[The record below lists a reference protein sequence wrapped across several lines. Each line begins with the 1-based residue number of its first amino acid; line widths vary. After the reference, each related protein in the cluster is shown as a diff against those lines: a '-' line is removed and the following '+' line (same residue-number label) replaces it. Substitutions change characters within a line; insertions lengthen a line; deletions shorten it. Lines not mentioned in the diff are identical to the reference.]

1 VSAAIGAGALLALSL
16 VGAAAADRS
25 SHSRYVVNPPVVKL
39 GPVSSMRAAS
49 EPMQCRGF
57 NCYGPEDIREIYD
70 IPSGPGAPD
79 GKGQTIIVVGAFG
92 SPFIEEDLA
101 AFNKEFEL
109 PDPPSFTI
117 IGPNGSGDWE
127 NDPVVQSWLF
137 ELTLDVEWAHAIAPG
152 ADIVLVVAK
161 DDEARSITR
170 AIARAVRKYPGAI
183 LSQSF
188 ASDETFVKRGFIDN
202 KSLHRVYSGAT
213 ALGLTLVAG
222 SGDLGAG
229 GYEGT
234 GIVAAYPAS
243 DPLVTAVGGTQ
254 GDPWP
259 NGLWNDNPGGYG
271 AEAAWN
277 ETFPFQGATGGAPS
291 QLFPAPS
298 YQSGLTGY
306 SKRTVPDVAYNASV
320 AGGVLAVI
328 AANQGGGTFIS
339 GGTSAG
345 APQWSGIFALANQL
359 REQAGKGPLGQANPA
374 LYEIYQ
380 GSGYADSFHDI
391 TVGNNV
397 FDPAVGGFE
406 AGPGYDLTT
415 GIGTP
420 NVAKLLPQLVEAP
433 GMPGGKPPSVSCRNE
448 QLDGV
453 YRDVEVRKGAWCE
466 LVNATVTGDVE
477 ARKATGIAVT
487 SSTVEGDVEISDTSA
502 AAVPAGVNTVCNS
515 MIFGDLEIEDS
526 GRKAPWSIGGAAC
539 APAADVT
546 GNTASV
552 IGGDLEFSKNASTAN
567 EVSDNTVE
575 GNLEC
580 RRNGGVTGDGNQV
593 ARHIRGQ
600 CSGTE
605 LLVDDADATEAQ

>member
-1 VSAAIGAGALLALSL
+1 VSAAIGAGALLASC
-16 VGAAAADRS
+16 VVGGAAAERS

-39 GPVSSMRAAS
+39 GPIGAMRAAS
-49 EPMQCRGF
+49 APMQCNPGF
-57 NCYGPEDIREIYD
+57 NCYTPDDLREIYD

-79 GKGQTIIVVGAFG
+79 GKGQTIIVAGAFG

-101 AFNKEFEL
+101 AFNELFGL
-109 PDPPSFTI
+109 PDPPSFEI

-152 ADIVLVVAK
+152 ANIVLVVAK

-254 GDPWP
+254 GEPWP
-259 NGLWNDNPGGYG
+259 NGLWNDKTGGYG

-277 ETFPFQGATGGAPS
+277 ETFPFPGATGGAPS
-291 QLFPAPS
+291 QLFPAPW

-328 AANQGGGTFIS
+328 AANQGGGLFIS

-359 REQAGKGPLGQANPA
+359 REEAGKGPLGQANPA
-374 LYEIYQ
+374 LYDIYQ
-380 GSGYADSFHDI
+380 GSDYEKSFHDV
-391 TVGNNV
+391 TVGDNV

-420 NVAKLLPQLVEAP
+420 NVANLLPQLVEAA
-433 GMPGGKPPSVSCRNE
+433 GMPGGKPPSVTCRNE
-448 QLDGV
+448 QLNGV
-453 YRDVEVRKGAWCE
+453 YRDVDVRRGAWCE
-466 LVNATVTGDVE
+466 LVGATVTGDVE
-477 ARKATGIAVT
+477 ARKATGITVT
-487 SSTVEGDVEISDTSA
+487 SSTVEGDVEIGDTSG
-502 AAVPAGVNTVCNS
+502 AAVTAGVNTVCNS

-552 IGGDLEFSKNASTAN
+552 IGGDLEFSRNASTAN
-567 EVSDNTVE
+567 EVSGNTIE

-600 CSGTE
+600 CSGAE
-605 LLVDDADATEAQ
+605 LLVDDPT

>member
-1 VSAAIGAGALLALSL
+1 
-16 VGAAAADRS
+16 
-25 SHSRYVVNPPVVKL
+25 
-39 GPVSSMRAAS
+39 
-49 EPMQCRGF
+49 
-57 NCYGPEDIREIYD
+57 
-70 IPSGPGAPD
+70 
-79 GKGQTIIVVGAFG
+79 
-92 SPFIEEDLA
+92 
-101 AFNKEFEL
+101 
-109 PDPPSFTI
+109 
-117 IGPNGSGDWE
+117 
-127 NDPVVQSWLF
+127 
-137 ELTLDVEWAHAIAPG
+137 
-152 ADIVLVVAK
+152 
-161 DDEARSITR
+161 
-170 AIARAVRKYPGAI
+170 
-183 LSQSF
+183 
-188 ASDETFVKRGFIDN
+188 
-202 KSLHRVYSGAT
+202 
-213 ALGLTLVAG
+213 
-222 SGDLGAG
+222 
-229 GYEGT
+229 
-234 GIVAAYPAS
+234 
-243 DPLVTAVGGTQ
+243 
-254 GDPWP
+254 
-259 NGLWNDNPGGYG
+259 
-271 AEAAWN
+271 
-277 ETFPFQGATGGAPS
+277 
-291 QLFPAPS
+291 
-298 YQSGLTGY
+298 
-306 SKRTVPDVAYNASV
+306 
-320 AGGVLAVI
+320 
-328 AANQGGGTFIS
+328 
-339 GGTSAG
+339 
-345 APQWSGIFALANQL
+345 
-359 REQAGKGPLGQANPA
+359 
-374 LYEIYQ
+374 
-380 GSGYADSFHDI
+380 
-391 TVGNNV
+391 VGNNV

-420 NVAKLLPQLVEAP
+420 NVAKLLAQLVEAP